1 MQKSRFSH
9 LIPDANDA
17 EADQNLSQLN
27 ESGSPETVKPKRL
40 PKNKDPEF
48 QRTTV
53 YLPKSLLKQI
63 KIAAAQEELDASEL
77 IAKATQEWINARE
90 N

>member
-1 MQKSRFSH
+1 MQNSRFSN
-9 LIPDANDA
+9 LIPDSDANRT
-17 EADQNLSQLN
+17 LV
-27 ESGSPETVKPKRL
+27 ETGEPSRQDLPKAKRL

-77 IAKATQEWINARE
+77 IAKATQEWINARDE
-90 N
+90 

>member
-1 MQKSRFSH
+1 MQKSRFSN
-9 LIPDANDA
+9 LIPDSDSNRTSVQ
-17 EADQNLSQLN
+17 ADERNRQDL
-27 ESGSPETVKPKRL
+27 PKAKRL

-53 YLPKSLLKQI
+53 YLPKSLLKRI

-77 IAKATQEWINARE
+77 IAKATQEWIDARE
-90 N
+90 T

>member
-1 MQKSRFSH
+1 MQKSRFSN
-9 LIPDANDA
+9 LIPDSDSN
-17 EADQNLSQLN
+17 QKSGQLG
-27 ESGSPETVKPKRL
+27 EQHHQELPKSKRL

-77 IAKATQEWINARE
+77 IAKATQEWIEARRD
-90 N
+90 